1 MSSAEPP
8 TSEPADTPFEPARRA
23 EDEPVPVG
31 PPADPADIPAT
42 RSAGG
47 ADVVGEYEPL

>member
-8 TSEPADTPFEPARRA
+8 TSEPADNPFEPARRA
-23 EDEPVPVG
+23 EDEPVP
-31 PPADPADIPAT
+31 ADPADIPAT
-42 RSAGG
+42 RSAGD

>member
-8 TSEPADTPFEPARRA
+8 TTEPADTPFEPAHPA
-23 EDEPVPVG
+23 GDEPVPAG

-42 RSAGG
+42 GSAGG
-47 ADVVGEYEPL
+47 ADAVGEYEPL